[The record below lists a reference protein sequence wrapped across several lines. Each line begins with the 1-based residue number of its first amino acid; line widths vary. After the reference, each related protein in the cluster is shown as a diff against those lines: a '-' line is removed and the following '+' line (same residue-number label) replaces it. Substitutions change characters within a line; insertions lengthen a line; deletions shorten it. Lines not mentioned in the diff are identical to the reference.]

1 MIKINHAL
9 ETIQFDRI
17 ENRSIVDKAEK
28 SLCCK
33 CHWFSGENE
42 KLNISKLERWI
53 LELFG
58 GWS

>member
-1 MIKINHAL
+1 MIKINDTS

-17 ENRSIVDKAEK
+17 ENRSVTDKAEK
-28 SLCCK
+28 SLCYGTSK
-33 CHWFSGENE
+33 VSGENE
-42 KLNISKLERWI
+42 KMNISRLRRWI